1 VTPPTEA
8 PTEPPAE
15 PPAIQQI
22 VFRSDKLPA
31 AQLKDHLRERFSANF
46 ELDFPR
52 GPLDPQDPRPSPDS
66 QGGGSVE
73 HRGFMLGELAMMQRS
88 FFFSHSVLRTS
99 ASIRSSQVDHYCL
112 NLPLRQASP
121 FALRDPSGEAR
132 GVKLRTPLFLDMSRP
147 YRMDF
152 VPGED
157 ISVFIPRDALDALL
171 PKKVD
176 LHGFSPQGISGRL
189 LGEHLCALATAA
201 PVMTQPEVQAA
212 ARATFCMMAAS
223 VAPTVESMALA
234 RPQFEQLFIRQIK
247 RYVDANL
254 GDSTLG
260 AERLCAQFGMSRSA
274 LYRLLEPVGGVN
286 TFVRERRLGAVHAL
300 LAAPQ
305 KRIYLARVADDF
317 GFKSAAHFSRAFR
330 QQFGYSP
337 SEVGSQ
343 AMPAMAPVTKA
354 QAAGQGFAGWL
365 NQLQKH

>member
-1 VTPPTEA
+1 VTPT
-8 PTEPPAE
+8 TE

-22 VFRSDKLPA
+22 VFRSDELPPSR
-31 AQLKDHLRERFSANF
+31 LKDHLRERFSANF
-46 ELDFPR
+46 ELDFPQ
-52 GPLDPQDPRPSPDS
+52 DPQDGDC
-66 QGGGSVE
+66 VE

-88 FFFSHSVLRTS
+88 FSLSHSVLRTT

-112 NLPLRQASP
+112 NLPLHQARP
-121 FALRDPSGEAR
+121 FALRDPSGAAR
-132 GVKLRTPLFLDMSRP
+132 SVKPRTPLFLDMSRP

-152 VPGED
+152 CPGED

-176 LHGFSPQGISGRL
+176 LHSFAPQGVSGRL
-189 LGEHLCALATAA
+189 LGDHLCALASAA
-201 PVMTQPEVQAA
+201 PVMTQREMQAA
-212 ARATFCMMAAS
+212 AKATFYMMAAS
-223 VAPTVESMALA
+223 VAPTVESMAMA
-234 RPQFEQLFIRQIK
+234 RPQFEHLLIRRIK

-260 AERLCAQFGMSRSA
+260 PERLCAQFGMSRSA

-305 KRIYLARVADDF
+305 KRVYLARVADDF

-337 SEVGSQ
+337 SEVGSH
-343 AMPAMAPVTKA
+343 AVPKAAPIRA
-354 QAAGQGFAGWL
+354 QAKGQGFAGWL

>member
-1 VTPPTEA
+1 VTPTTEQ
-8 PTEPPAE
+8 
-15 PPAIQQI
+15 PAIQKI
-22 VFRSDKLPA
+22 VFTSRGLPA

-46 ELDFPR
+46 ELDFPE
-52 GPLDPQDPRPSPDS
+52 GPLDREV
-66 QGGGSVE
+66 VE
-73 HRGFMLGELAMMQRS
+73 HRGYMLGELAMMRRS
-88 FFFSHSVLRTS
+88 FFSHSVLRTPD
-99 ASIRSSQVDHYCL
+99 SIRSSQVDHYCL
-112 NLPLRQASP
+112 NLPLQQTRP
-121 FALRDPSGEAR
+121 FTLAGSSGDTQ
-132 GVKLRTPLFLDMSRP
+132 GLRTMAPVFLDMSRP
-147 YRMDF
+147 YRVDF
-152 VPGED
+152 SQGED

-176 LHGFSPQGISGRL
+176 LHGFVPQGLSGRL
-189 LGEHLCALATAA
+189 LGEHLRALALAA
-201 PVMTQPEVQAA
+201 HTMTQAQVQSA
-212 ARATFCMMAAS
+212 ARATFYMMAAS

-234 RPQFEQLFIRQIK
+234 RPQFEQLLIRQVK
-247 RYVDANL
+247 QYVDANL

-260 AERLCAQFGMSRSA
+260 AERLCSQFGMSRSA

-300 LAAPQ
+300 LAAPE

-343 AMPAMAPVTKA
+343 AMPSMTPAKTP
-354 QAAGQGFAGWL
+354 AAGQGFAGWL

>member
-1 VTPPTEA
+1 MTPT
-8 PTEPPAE
+8 TE

-22 VFRSDKLPA
+22 VFRSNELPP
-31 AQLKDHLRERFSANF
+31 AQLKDHLRDRFSANF
-46 ELDFPR
+46 ELDFPQD
-52 GPLDPQDPRPSPDS
+52 PHDPQGTRDT
-66 QGGGSVE
+66 QGAPGADCVE

-88 FFFSHSVLRTS
+88 FFFSHSVLRTT

-121 FALRDPSGEAR
+121 FALRDPSGEAWS
-132 GVKLRTPLFLDMSRP
+132 VKPRTPLFLDMSRP

-152 VPGED
+152 SPGED

-189 LGEHLCALATAA
+189 LGEHLFALASAA
-201 PVMTQPEVQAA
+201 PLMTQLEVQAA
-212 ARATFCMMAAS
+212 AKATVYMMAAS

-234 RPQFEQLFIRQIK
+234 RPQFEQLLIRQIK

-260 AERLCAQFGMSRSA
+260 ADRLCVQFGMSRSA

-300 LAAPQ
+300 LAAPR

-337 SEVGSQ
+337 SEVGSH
-343 AMPAMAPVTKA
+343 AMPTMAPARV

>member
-1 VTPPTEA
+1 VTPT
-8 PTEPPAE
+8 TE

-22 VFRSDKLPA
+22 VFRSSELPA
-31 AQLKDHLRERFSANF
+31 AQLEDHLRERFSANF
-46 ELDFPR
+46 ELDFPQDAQDAQ
-52 GPLDPQDPRPSPDS
+52 DPQAPLELQDS
-66 QGGGSVE
+66 RGGSRVE

-88 FFFSHSVLRTS
+88 FFFSHSVLRTP

-112 NLPLRQASP
+112 NLPLRQAGA
-121 FALRDPSGEAR
+121 FALRDPSGESR
-132 GVKLRTPLFLDMSRP
+132 GVKSRMPLFLDMSRP

-152 VPGED
+152 CPGED

-176 LHGFSPQGISGRL
+176 LHGFAPQGISGRL
-189 LGEHLCALATAA
+189 LGEHLFALSSAA
-201 PVMTQPEVQAA
+201 PLMTQLEVQAA
-212 ARATFCMMAAS
+212 AKATVYMMAAS

-234 RPQFEQLFIRQIK
+234 RPQFEQLLMRQIK
-247 RYVDANL
+247 RHVDANL

-260 AERLCAQFGMSRSA
+260 AEQLCVRFGMSRSA
-274 LYRLLEPVGGVN
+274 LYRLMEPVGGVN
-286 TFVRERRLGAVHAL
+286 TFVRERRLAAVHAL
-300 LAAPQ
+300 LAAPR

-343 AMPAMAPVTKA
+343 AMPAMAPA
-354 QAAGQGFAGWL
+354 QAQVASQGFAGWL